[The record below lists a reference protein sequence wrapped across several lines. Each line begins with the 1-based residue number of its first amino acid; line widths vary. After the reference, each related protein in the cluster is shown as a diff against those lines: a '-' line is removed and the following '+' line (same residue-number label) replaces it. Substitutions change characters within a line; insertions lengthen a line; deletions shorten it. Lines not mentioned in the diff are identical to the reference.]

1 MQRGGLH
8 GCRFGGK
15 GHLSRQ
21 DFCCVLVA
29 SYVQVDMQQLQA
41 WLGSFT
47 SPLNTHRLERRQS
60 LHFKCLPCSIN
71 AVRRELC
78 DGTMAEEA
86 LVLHRR

>member
-29 SYVQVDMQQLQA
+29 SYVQALA
-41 WLGSFT
+41 GELCL
-47 SPLNTHRLERRQS
+47 SPEHTHRLERRQS